1 MSSDRKPR
9 SSSKTASREAASRK
23 AKPTSGS
30 GSKSEATSSGRSAG
44 KGGSQAKLRSG
55 GRAKAKGEAQATREE
70 GSEAK
75 PASRSRGKPRSRVE
89 EKPGSRAEGQA
100 RPRTE
105 AKAKGG
111 SEAKPRSRSKPKQQ
125 AGRKREPGEKAGRR
139 RRAPARE
146 ISAGGVVV
154 RGDQVV
160 VIVPTRRAS
169 DGSRVLGLPKGHV
182 DPGETPIQA
191 AEREVREETGIVAEA
206 VRELG
211 EARYWYRRNG
221 RTIGKSVSFYLFSH
235 LGGDTADHDDEVE
248 EVRWIGLKE
257 AHTALTH
264 EAEREMVGLALA
276 SLEEGAPKDR

>member
-1 MSSDRKPR
+1 MSSDRKQ
-9 SSSKTASREAASRK
+9 
-23 AKPTSGS
+23 KP
-30 GSKSEATSSGRSAG
+30 GSKAAAPKSAPSESRSRAAPRLEGTSHGGPQGTSKGGKGGSAAKR
-44 KGGSQAKLRSG
+44 KGGSQATPRSTS
-55 GRAKAKGEAQATREE
+55 A
-70 GSEAK
+70 AK
-75 PASRSRGKPRSRVE
+75 PKRGS
-89 EKPGSRAEGQA
+89 G
-100 RPRTE
+100 
-105 AKAKGG
+105 AKQG
-111 SEAKPRSRSKPKQQ
+111 SRSKSE
-125 AGRKREPGEKAGRR
+125 AGAARRPASKTGRR

-154 RGDQVV
+154 RGAEVV

-182 DPGETPIQA
+182 DPGETPVEA
-191 AEREVREETGIVAEA
+191 AEREVREETGIIAEV

-221 RTIGKSVSFYLFSH
+221 RTIGKSVSFYLFKH

-257 AHTALTH
+257 AQTALTH
-264 EAEREMVGLALA
+264 EAEREMVGLALS